1 MSEVDVSAVLVLSDD
16 GPDLEEILRQYG
28 AEFTDRGLAHEFVL
42 VLDGIGAERTESIR
56 ARIPEQLPV
65 RLVQFNQSFGEE
77 RALASGFA
85 ESTGRILLS
94 LPSYMQLDPG
104 DVHLVLDAL
113 AADYD
118 LVVGWR
124 VPRVDPWINQL
135 QSWVFNRVM
144 STMTGV
150 RLHDMNSGLLG
161 MRRDTASDVLA
172 EGNAGR
178 FLPVMAHRKG
188 HRVGEVRVRHLHE
201 RGRTGFFGIGVYMR
215 RVLDVV
221 GLLFITRF
229 TRKPLRFF
237 GMAGG
242 LCALLGLAILGYLG
256 LDFWFKWS
264 GNETDLASR
273 ASLLL
278 GAVLFMLGVMI
289 FSMGLVAEILV
300 FLNARNLQEYTI
312 EQEAGP
318 GRAESGIGGPGLT
331 EARVETPAGVP
342 AAPTESAPAA
352 RGPEGA

>member
-28 AEFTDRGLAHEFVL
+28 TEFSDRKLVHEFVL
-42 VLDGIGAERTESIR
+42 VLDGIGAERTASIR
-56 ARIPEQLPV
+56 ARIPEQVPV

-85 ESTGRILLS
+85 ESKGCILLS

-113 AADYD
+113 SSNYD

-144 STMTGV
+144 STLTGV

-161 MRRDTASDVLA
+161 LRRDIANDVLV

-242 LCALLGLAILGYLG
+242 LCALLGLGILGYLG

-264 GNETDLASR
+264 GTETDLASR

-278 GAVLFMLGVMI
+278 GAMLFMLGVMI
-289 FSMGLVAEILV
+289 FSMGLVAEILI
-300 FLNARNLQEYTI
+300 FLNARNLQEYNI
-312 EQEAGP
+312 ELESGP
-318 GRAESGIGGPGLT
+318 GRAAADDG
-331 EARVETPAGVP
+331 ARPEVEDVGAISTAVP
-342 AAPTESAPAA
+342 IAPEPVGQRPESA
-352 RGPEGA
+352 